1 LGVLVYKVSHPDD
14 IFLKCLTFNKDI
26 KINGNKKIPT
36 FYGGDFSLTKTI
48 IN

>member
-1 LGVLVYKVSHPDD
+1 LDVLVYKVIPPDD
-14 IFLKCLTFNKDI
+14 IFLKCLTSDKDI

-36 FYGGDFSLTKTI
+36 FYGGDFSLTKTT